1 MSKYINIGIADDHL
15 LLRQGLVSLL
25 KEYSDLRVI
34 VDVNNGRELM
44 EALKT
49 SKPDIVLLDIEMPIM
64 NGREALEKI
73 TLKYP
78 GIKVIIM
85 SMHFN
90 DAYIIE
96 FIKNGAC
103 AFLPKN
109 CDVDKILD
117 AILSVY
123 EVGYYYDHRVSLAM
137 ANLLKNAP
145 FDIDGLVIDT
155 EFTKREL
162 DILKLICQKKTNT
175 QIANALNLSTRTVEG
190 HRYRISKKTNTNST
204 LELIEYAID
213 HKFIKG

>member
-25 KEYSDLRVI
+25 KEYSDLKVI

-44 EALKT
+44 EALK
-49 SKPDIVLLDIEMPIM
+49 SNKPDIILLDIEMPVM

-78 GIKVIIM
+78 HIKVIIM

-123 EVGYYYDHRVSLAM
+123 ELGYYYDHRVSLAM
-137 ANLLKNAP
+137 ANLLKNSP
-145 FDIDGLVIDT
+145 FDIADLTIDT

-175 QIANALNLSTRTVEG
+175 QIATALNLSTRTVEG

-204 LELIEYAID
+204 LELIEYALE
-213 HKFIKG
+213 HNFINK

>member
-25 KEYSDLRVI
+25 KEYSDLRVT

-44 EALKT
+44 DALKT
-49 SKPDIVLLDIEMPIM
+49 SKPDIILLDIEMPVM

-78 GIKVIIM
+78 DIKIIIM

-123 EVGYYYDHRVSLAM
+123 ELGYYYDHRVSLAM
-137 ANLLKNAP
+137 ANLLKTAP
-145 FDIDGLVIDT
+145 FDISHMKDA
-155 EFTKREL
+155 EFTKREM
-162 DILKLICQKKTNT
+162 DILKLICLKKSNT

-204 LELIEYAID
+204 LELIEYAVE
-213 HKFIKG
+213 HKLIKR